1 MKCHV
6 GESTI
11 ETYCVLPNQGGR
23 RESHTPRCHT
33 TVALRC
39 AGPPPP
45 GWTWLMSGADSPE
58 RPIEP
63 PCSLS
68 SVCSVDLGAVPLR
81 SERGL
86 SAVMR
91 LSRPLET
98 RMTRLERPRRR
109 RAERV
114 RGHRT
119 RTTRS
124 FFKSTHYTWSSTLD
138 NVTLDNVAI
147 VAIR

>member
-1 MKCHV
+1 MCH
-6 GESTI
+6 
-11 ETYCVLPNQGGR
+11 Q
-23 RESHTPRCHT
+23 
-33 TVALRC
+33 A
-39 AGPPPP
+39 
-45 GWTWLMSGADSPE
+45 
-58 RPIEP
+58 
-63 PCSLS
+63 CSLS

-109 RAERV
+109 AEQSGCV
-114 RGHRT
+114 GPTHRT

-124 FFKSTHYTWSSTLD
+124 FF
-138 NVTLDNVAI
+138 
-147 VAIR
+147 